1 MALTLFS
8 PAKINLFF
16 RVLGKRLD
24 GYHEVATVMQAVS
37 LGDEVTLTPARFD
50 RLSCSDQSLSC
61 GESNLAW
68 KALAL
73 FRRKTGCCQPFHL
86 HLNKRIPQEAGLGG
100 GSSNSA
106 TVLWGLN
113 QLTSQGIAVAKLQQ
127 WAAELSSDAPF
138 FFSLGTAYATGR
150 NEKIAGLPSL
160 LKKQVVIAC
169 PHWGMST
176 PAVYAR
182 CLLELCSTSEPHK
195 LVTACQRADFSCCV
209 NDLEPAAF
217 ALKPPLRAVKQALLD
232 LGFRFVL
239 MTGSGSAFYC
249 VGAPK
254 QTRFLSSSP
263 HLAGISF
270 FPVSFLSRSAD
281 HWFYPDCAST

>member
-50 RLSCSDQSLSC
+50 HISCSDQRLSC
-61 GESNLAW
+61 GETNLAW

-73 FRRKTGCCQPFHL
+73 FRRKTGCRQSFHI

-113 QLTSQGIAVAKLQQ
+113 QLTAQGIAVARLQQ

-150 NEKIAGLPSL
+150 NEKIASL
-160 LKKQVVIAC
+160 APLLYEQAVIAR
-169 PHWGMST
+169 PNWGMST
-176 PAVYAR
+176 PAVYAQ
-182 CLLELCSTSEPHK
+182 CSLTLCSTIDPQK
-195 LVTACQRADFSCCV
+195 LVAACQAADFSYCV
-209 NDLEPAAF
+209 NDLEPPAF
-217 ALKPPLRAVKQALLD
+217 TLKPHMRALKQALLD
-232 LGFRFVL
+232 LGFHFVL

-249 VGAPK
+249 LGAPSK
-254 QTRFLSSSP
+254 ALSSSSSP
-263 HLAGISF
+263 LLAGVSF
-270 FPVSFLSRSAD
+270 FRVSFVSRSTD
-281 HWFYPDCAST
+281 RWFCA

>member
-50 RLSCSDQSLSC
+50 HLSCSDPSLCC
-61 GESNLAW
+61 GETNLAW

-73 FRRKTGCCQPFHL
+73 FRRKTGCHQAFHI

-113 QLTSQGIAVAKLQQ
+113 QLTDQQVSVARLQQ

-150 NEKIAGLPSL
+150 NEKIAL
-160 LKKQVVIAC
+160 LAPLLYEQAVIAR
-169 PHWGMST
+169 PDWGMST
-176 PAVYAR
+176 PAVYAQCSR
-182 CLLELCSTSEPHK
+182 ALCSTIDPQK
-195 LVTACQRADFSCCV
+195 LVAACQAADFSHCV
-209 NDLEPAAF
+209 NDLEPPAF
-217 ALKPPLRAVKQALLD
+217 TLKPHMRALKQALLD

-249 VGAPK
+249 LGTPSQA
-254 QTRFLSSSP
+254 LSPASSP
-263 HLAGISF
+263 LLSGVSF
-270 FPVSFLSRSAD
+270 FHVSFISRSTD
-281 HWFYPDCAST
+281 HWFCAPRAWK